1 VSNIKEVARLSAD
14 NKMLEIFNSTMSH
27 EMLTPLRC
35 VNHVAI
41 SAKKKQVNSSEVWR
55 DFNLIQNATELL
67 MNSVKGSL
75 DKKLLE

>member
-1 VSNIKEVARLSAD
+1 MSNIKENAKLSAD

-27 EMLTPLRC
+27 ELLTPLRC
-35 VNHVAI
+35 VNHVAM
-41 SAKKKQVNSSEVWR
+41 SAKSKQVSPEVYK
-55 DFNLIQNATELL
+55 DLELIINATDLL